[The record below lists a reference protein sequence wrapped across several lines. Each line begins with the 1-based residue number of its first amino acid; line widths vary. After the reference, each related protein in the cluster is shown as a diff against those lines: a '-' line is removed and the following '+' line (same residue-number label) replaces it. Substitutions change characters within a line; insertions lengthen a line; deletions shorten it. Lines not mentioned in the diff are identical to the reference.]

1 MTRAVPHYLGDYDN
15 DVGMISLAGLGA
27 APADAPERVKEK
39 ADFISDA
46 HDCHAAVRLV
56 EYLLS
61 LK

>member
-1 MTRAVPHYLGDYDN
+1 MGDFDN
-15 DVGMISLAGLGA
+15 DVGMIQLAGLGA
-27 APADAPERVKEK
+27 APADAPERVKQQ